1 MIYICIV
8 INYIFLYISSHVAN
22 AYLLASFNEYLN
34 PEIKTFLKG
43 SSQWRDKSKQG
54 KCNEHVCQ

>member
-43 SSQWRDKSKQG
+43 SSQ
-54 KCNEHVCQ
+54 